1 MVWRR
6 LLQVRQPEG
15 DTFLLRRNRGAA
27 IDRSYGDP
35 RLAEMREA
43 ALLGGAERW
52 PDIRGHLAHAEGHE
66 DLTFLV
72 EGVQDI
78 ARVEEWTAEL
88 VAADPDDTLALLV
101 SGARHVE
108 WAWQARGR
116 YGASSVSEDQW
127 KVFRER
133 LLVAEAQLFEVA
145 EREPSWATPWYF
157 LQVCGRGL
165 QVGQEVA
172 ERRFEATCRRAPG
185 HVAAHRQHLQQLCA
199 KWGGSQERMHAFA
212 RDASLAAPDG
222 SGLGQLV
229 AQAHLEDWLE
239 AGGDP
244 DSTALHAPDVV
255 RALHEA
261 GARSVHHPA
270 FVRHGDWA
278 VGVNTFALAF
288 SLAGENEAARAM
300 FRMVHKLPT
309 EMPWRYLDGRSPV
322 VPFLAWRARVGA

>member
-1 MVWRR
+1 MAWRR

-15 DTFLLRRNRGAA
+15 HAYALRPRGRGAA
-27 IDRSYGDP
+27 VDRAFGDP
-35 RLAEMREA
+35 RLAEMRQA
-43 ALLGGAERW
+43 AQGGAERW
-52 PDIRGHLAHAEGHE
+52 PVLRAHLAAADGDE

-72 EGVQDI
+72 EGVGDI
-78 ARVEEWTAEL
+78 AQVEQWTRE
-88 VAADPDDTLALLV
+88 VADADPGDTLALLV

-116 YGASSVSEDQW
+116 ASGAHVSAEQW

-133 LLVAEAQLFEVA
+133 LLVAEEQLYEVA
-145 EREPSWATPWYF
+145 EREPSWAAPWYF
-157 LQVCGRGL
+157 LQVSGRGL
-165 QVGQEVA
+165 GVGQEAA
-172 ERRFEATCRRAPG
+172 ERRFEAVCRRAPG

-212 RDASLAAPDG
+212 RRSALAAPEG

-229 AQAHLEDWLE
+229 AQAHLEDWME

-244 DSTALHAPDVV
+244 DSTVLHAPHVV

-270 FVRHGDWA
+270 FARRGDWA
-278 VGVNTFALAF
+278 VGVNTFAMAF
-288 SLAGENEAARAM
+288 ALAGEDAAARAM
-300 FRMVHKLPT
+300 FRMVRKAPT
-309 EMPWRYLDGRSPV
+309 EMPWRYMDGRSPA